1 MSDKTKTNPR
11 TDPLLRFHHAG
22 DVTVKPGRKLGPRH
36 LHDYEL
42 VYFPKST
49 RTLYTSADVT
59 YAFDGPFALVT
70 RPGETHNYLFDPAA
84 PTRHLFVHFDLE
96 TDWIRSRYPKLLL
109 EGAAPVSVAD
119 GSLIPQL
126 MKQLLYSFHHRPPRW
141 QPTAE
146 MLLLT
151 VMEEMESTLAPGSGN
166 RDPEMMPPQIT
177 NALQYIEAH
186 ANETIEVDQ
195 LAKMAGW
202 SHEHFT
208 RTFQRH
214 VGHSPKEWMTK
225 RRIGLAAQL
234 LLQRP
239 DSIKQIARAA
249 GFADEYYFH
258 RLFRRMTGMTAT
270 EYRRKYGDPRLREM
284 APPDDWGRFYPLNHI
299 FVLRSADEE

>member
-1 MSDKTKTNPR
+1 MGGSPLQ
-11 TDPLLRFHHAG
+11 TDSFLRFHHAG
-22 DVTVKPGRKLGPRH
+22 DVTVKPGRRLGPRRI
-36 LHDYEL
+36 HDYEL

-49 RTLYTSADVT
+49 RTLYTSAGVT
-59 YAFDGPFALVT
+59 YALDSPFALIT
-70 RPGETHNYLFDPAA
+70 RPGETHDYNFDPAI
-84 PTRHLFVHFDLE
+84 PTRHLFVHFDFV
-96 TDWIRSRYPKLLL
+96 TDGIRQRYPKLLL
-109 EGAAPVSVAD
+109 EGAAPATVAD
-119 GSLIPQL
+119 GSLVPQL
-126 MKQLLYSFHHRPPRW
+126 MKQLLYSFHHRPARW
-141 QPTAE
+141 QSMAE

-151 VMEEMESTLAPGSGN
+151 VMEEMEGSLEPDSGHL
-166 RDPEMMPPQIT
+166 DPRAIPPQIA
-177 NALQYIEAH
+177 NALQYIDTH
-186 ANETIEVDQ
+186 ANETIEVEQ

-234 LLQRP
+234 LLQRS
-239 DSIKQIARAA
+239 DSVKQIARAA

-258 RLFRRMTGMTAT
+258 RLFRRMMGMTAT

-299 FVLRSADEE
+299 FILRSADKE